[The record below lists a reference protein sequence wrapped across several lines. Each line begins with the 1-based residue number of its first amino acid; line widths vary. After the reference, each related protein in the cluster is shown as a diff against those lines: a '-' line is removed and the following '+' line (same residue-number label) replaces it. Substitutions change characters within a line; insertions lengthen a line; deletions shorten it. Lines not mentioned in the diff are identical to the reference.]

1 MNRHLM
7 EQRLQLVRQMRIY
20 SVQLQQIRFYVEM
33 FAYSLVNTLNCWLTH
48 IKFYYS

>member
-20 SVQLQQIRFYVEM
+20 SIQLQQIRFYVEM
-33 FAYSLVNTLNCWLTH
+33 SAYSLVNTLNCWLAH